1 MNIFKTLLTTT
12 VLLLC
17 TAVIAYGQL
26 TDQQVINEVRRM
38 QATGAS
44 QQQILTELAAKGVTR
59 EQAERI
65 REQYEVGHATETGTT
80 LSTDSRTRDASYDG
94 PDEVIVIQETTSRRP
109 GVVFGK
115 DLFSSRNLTF
125 QPSLNM
131 PTPENYQL
139 GAGDE
144 IIIDIWGNSEL
155 SVRQTITPDGTINVP
170 NVGPI
175 YLTGLEVK
183 EAAAKIKAAF
193 SRIYSDLRASKP
205 QTFIKTSV
213 GNIRSIKV
221 NIMGEVVLPGTYT
234 MSSFAS
240 VFHGLYAAGG
250 INDIGSLRTV
260 KLYRNG
266 QIYSQIDV
274 YDYLLHGDSSGDII
288 LKENDLIKVEP
299 YSKHIRIDGQ
309 VKRPMVYELLED
321 ERLDKVIAYAG
332 GFTSQAY
339 KKNVQLTRYG
349 DTQRRVFT
357 VEAEYYAGFAL
368 QDGDNIQVGTI
379 LDRYENRVEIAGA
392 IFRPGFYAL
401 DERVQTVLDLVQ
413 MAEGPTEDAFLGRVI
428 LRREN
433 PDLTLTIESLDLQ
446 KMLAGDLPDYP
457 LKRNDRLFIM
467 SENSLRQEYT
477 VTLRGEVRVP
487 GEYDYTENISIED
500 LIVNAGGLLESAS
513 LVKVDVARRPRDPFA
528 QEATA
533 TRSELYT
540 FTLENGLIISGDK
553 DFVLEPF
560 DIVTVRRSP
569 GYEVQ
574 ENITV
579 QGEVVFPGTYTKK
592 ARNERI
598 SSYIQRAGGITPGAY
613 LKGATLLRRMDERER
628 TMAEHTL
635 RLSMH
640 SGRDSIVVDSIDIA
654 RQRYYVG
661 IDLEK
666 ILAKPGRNGDLVLRA
681 GDVLHVPEMNN
692 VVRITG
698 GVLYPNVVAY
708 KEGMTIRDY
717 INNAGGYADRAKR
730 TKVYVVYMNN
740 TIDKGQGAKIEPGCE
755 IVVPLRRERHYSGV
769 WGDIATAA
777 SSILS
782 VASMTI
788 VILLNLSRLN

>member
-12 VLLLC
+12 VLLFC
-17 TAVIAYGQL
+17 TAAVAYGQL

-65 REQYEVGHATETGTT
+65 REQYEVGHAAETGTT

-144 IIIDIWGNSEL
+144 IIIDVWGNSEL

-183 EAAAKIKAAF
+183 EAASKIKAAF

-379 LDRYENRVEIAGA
+379 LDRYENRVEVAGA
-392 IFRPGFYAL
+392 VFRPGYYAL

-457 LKRNDRLFIM
+457 LQRNDRLFIM

-540 FTLENGLIISGDK
+540 FTLENGLVIYGDK

-740 TIDKGQGAKIEPGCE
+740 TIDKGQGAKVEPGCE
-755 IVVPLRRERHYSGV
+755 IVVPLRRERQGV
-769 WGDIATAA
+769 SWGDVATAT

-788 VILLNLSRLN
+788 VILLNLSRMN